1 MLEPQ
6 LAAYDDHGIL
16 FPETFTH
23 VQALRWAERAKR
35 QSLTQDAWRPLNR
48 KRSRYGQHIHDQHA
62 ATYNRCAAFQGT
74 NEPYQRDFACI
85 LEAERI
91 YSV

>member
-6 LAAYDDHGIL
+6 HAAYDDHGIL
-16 FPETFTH
+16 FPETVTR

-48 KRSRYGQHIHDQHA
+48 KRSRYGQHIHDHA
-62 ATYNRCAAFQGT
+62 PQLT
-74 NEPYQRDFACI
+74 I
-85 LEAERI
+85 EALPFKGQMSHTKETLH
-91 YSV
+91 VF